1 MRGQRLPD
9 PLKSYT
15 PPVKEGPSSEKE
27 WALQGVTIK
36 TMLRQASENTPDEQ

>member
-15 PPVKEGPSSEKE
+15 PPVKEGPSSEKD
-27 WALQGVTIK
+27 WALQEVTK
-36 TMLRQASENTPDEQ
+36 YYTVEASLREHTG